1 MIPSFKI
8 VSALENI
15 YISPLEL
22 CNLNCRHCYTQKTKN
37 ILTNSQILNFVRR
50 YNNYLKIRGRDFFST
65 LSLATDSPEK
75 KNYVENLYKA
85 KQGLQLKSILFCG
98 GEVFTLKNFPR
109 LVNNL
114 ISKGIFIS
122 IITNGT
128 IDKLSKIKDPR
139 NCQLIVSFDGPQ
151 KIHDANRGQGN
162 FAKSKKFV
170 AHALKLG
177 FPVEIFFLITQ
188 ESYPY
193 KDSFDIFGLPKTY
206 LTDRLF
212 SLTPAQTLDIKKN
225 YPTYP
230 NPQFGCFQLAL
241 QSNGQIYG
249 CCESPYPLA
258 KISDPIKKIVT
269 NFVKSLNPCQK
280 CQLST
285 KQFLSAQ
292 RTRGL
297 PSPKVAS
304 TAKISLVDQPTCLG
318 CCAPDFLCG
327 YKKELKVTSCQSVVK
342 LFQS

>member
-1 MIPSFKI
+1 MIPSAKF

-22 CNLNCRHCYTQKTKN
+22 CNLNCAHCYTQKTKN
-37 ILTNSQILNFVRR
+37 ILTNRQILNFVHR
-50 YNNYLKIRGRDFFST
+50 YNLYLKNLGNDFLGALNVVTHSQRQ
-65 LSLATDSPEK
+65 K
-75 KNYVENLYKA
+75 KHY
-85 KQGLQLKSILFCG
+85 QGLQLKSIIFCG

-128 IDKLSKIKDPR
+128 IDKLSKIKDPK

-162 FAKSKKFV
+162 FLKSKKFV

-177 FPVEIFFLITQ
+177 FPVEIFYLITK

-193 KDSFDIFGLPKTY
+193 KDSFDLFGLPKTY

-212 SLTPAQTLDIKKN
+212 SLTTSQTLDIKKN
-225 YPTYP
+225 YPSYP
-230 NPQFGCFQLAL
+230 NSQFGCFQLAL

-258 KISDPIKKIVT
+258 KISDPIKKIVA
-269 NFVKSLNPCQK
+269 NFTKSLNPCQK
-280 CQLST
+280 C
-285 KQFLSAQ
+285 KLSANHN
-292 RTRGL
+292 
-297 PSPKVAS
+297 
-304 TAKISLVDQPTCLG
+304 TCLG
-318 CCAPDFLCG
+318 CCAPDYLCG
-327 YKKELKVTSCQSVVK
+327 YKKELSATSCQSVVK
-342 LFQS
+342 LIQS